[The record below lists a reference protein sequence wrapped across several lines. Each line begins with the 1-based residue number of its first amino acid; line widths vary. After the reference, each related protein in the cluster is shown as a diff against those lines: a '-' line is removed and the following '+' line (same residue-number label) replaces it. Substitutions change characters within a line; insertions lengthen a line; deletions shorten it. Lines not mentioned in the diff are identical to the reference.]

1 MNASFRTTDHGIER
15 VEAGCSTFIP
25 RDPASSAWRDFLAWE
40 KMGHRPETQ
49 QPRPFAF
56 DAGATRKLWIIG
68 AGGFGREV
76 FSMTHSARGA
86 DVEWRV
92 AGFLN
97 DIKDSLDGFDGFPAI
112 GGGTDYE
119 PQMGDAFI
127 CAIGDVK
134 GRRMVCEKFVAR
146 GAEFANLISEGAMI
160 SGAAQLG
167 RGIIVEAFTGIAAN
181 ANVGDFTTILG
192 HTTVGHDVKIGRFS
206 QISPYCDIHGWAEI
220 GEGCL
225 IGSHAV
231 ILTKVKIGDGATIG
245 AGSVVIKDV
254 PAGATVFGVP
264 AMRIK

>member
-1 MNASFRTTDHGIER
+1 MTSYRSIENGIELMESGR
-15 VEAGCSTFIP
+15 STFIP
-25 RDPASSAWRDFLAWE
+25 GDPTSSAWRDYMAWSAL
-40 KMGHRPETQ
+40 GNTPEPP
-49 QPRPFAF
+49 QPRPYAF

-97 DIKDSLDGFDGFPAI
+97 DIEDALDGFDGFPTI
-112 GGGTDYE
+112 QGGTDYE
-119 PQMGDAFI
+119 PQSGDVFI
-127 CAIGDVK
+127 CAIGEVK
-134 GRRMVCEKFVAR
+134 GRRVVCKKFEAR
-146 GAEFANLISEGAMI
+146 GAEFANLISDGAMI

-167 RGIIVEAFTGIAAN
+167 RGLIVEAFTGIAAN
-181 ANVGDFTTILG
+181 AHVDDFTTILG
-192 HTTVGHDVKIGRFS
+192 HSTIGHDVKIGRFC

-245 AGSVVIKDV
+245 AGSVVIRDV

>member
-1 MNASFRTTDHGIER
+1 MKTSYRGNEHGIEL
-15 VEAGCSTFIP
+15 VENERSTFIP
-25 RDPASSAWRDFLAWE
+25 RDPASSAWRDFTAWTAL
-40 KMGHRPETQ
+40 GNVPAPPA
-49 QPRPFAF
+49 PRPFAF
-56 DAGATRKLWIIG
+56 DPVQTRRLWIIG

-97 DIKDSLDGFDGFPAI
+97 DIKDSLDGFTGFPAI
-112 GGGTDYE
+112 AGGTDYE
-119 PQMGDAFI
+119 PQSGDAFI

-134 GRRMVCEKFVAR
+134 GRRAVCEKFVAR
-146 GAEFANLISEGAMI
+146 GAEFINVISHNALI
-160 SGAAQLG
+160 SGAAKLG
-167 RGIIVEAFTGIAAN
+167 RGLIVEAFTGIAAN
-181 ANVGDFTTILG
+181 AEVGDFTTILG
-192 HTTVGHDVKIGRFS
+192 HTTVGHDVRIGRCS

-264 AMRIK
+264 AKRLQ

>member
-1 MNASFRTTDHGIER
+1 MTRYRSIDHG
-15 VEAGCSTFIP
+15 VELLESGRATFIHA
-25 RDPASSAWRDFLAWE
+25 DPTSSAWRDFLAWNAR
-40 KMGHRPETQ
+40 GNQPAPA
-49 QPRPFAF
+49 QPRPYAF

-76 FSMTHSARGA
+76 FSMTQSARGA

-97 DIKDSLDGFDGFPAI
+97 DIKDSLDGFEGFPAI

-119 PQMGDAFI
+119 PRPGDTFI

-134 GRRMVCEKFVAR
+134 GRRMVCEKFIAR

-167 RGIIVEAFTGIAAN
+167 RGLIVEAFSGIAAN
-181 ANVGDFTTILG
+181 AHVGDFTTILG
-192 HTTVGHDVKIGRFS
+192 HTTVGHDVKIGRFC

-245 AGSVVIKDV
+245 AGSVVIRDV

-264 AMRIK
+264 ATRLK

>member
-1 MNASFRTTDHGIER
+1 MTRYRSTDHG
-15 VEAGCSTFIP
+15 VELVESGRSTFIHA
-25 RDPASSAWRDFLAWE
+25 DSTSSAWRDYLTWHILGNSPEPALS
-40 KMGHRPETQ
+40 RPYS
-49 QPRPFAF
+49 F

-76 FSMTHSARGA
+76 FSMTQTARGA

-97 DIKDSLDGFDGFPAI
+97 DIKDSLDGFEGFPAI
-112 GGGTDYE
+112 AGGTDYE
-119 PQMGDAFI
+119 PQSGDTFI
-127 CAIGDVK
+127 CAIGEVK
-134 GRRMVCEKFVAR
+134 GRRMVCEKFIAR
-146 GAEFANLISEGAMI
+146 GAEFTNVINEGAMI

-181 ANVGDFTTILG
+181 AHVGDFTTILG
-192 HTTVGHDVKIGRFS
+192 HTTIGHDVKIRRFC

-245 AGSVVIKDV
+245 AGSVVISDV

-264 AMRIK
+264 AKRIQ

>member
-1 MNASFRTTDHGIER
+1 MTLYRSIDHGVEI
-15 VEAGCSTFIP
+15 VEAGRSTFIP
-25 RDPASSAWRDFLAWE
+25 GDVKSSAWRDYIAWSARGNVTE
-40 KMGHRPETQ
+40 PQ
-49 QPRPFAF
+49 QPRPYAF
-56 DAGATRKLWIIG
+56 DAGATRNLWIIG

-76 FSMTHSARGA
+76 FSMTQSARGA

-97 DIKDSLDGFDGFPAI
+97 DIKDSLDAFDGFPAI

-119 PQMGDAFI
+119 PQSGDAFI
-127 CAIGDVK
+127 CAIGDVN

-146 GAEFANLISEGAMI
+146 GAEFTNLISEGAMI
-160 SGAAQLG
+160 SGAARLG
-167 RGIIVEAFTGIAAN
+167 RGVIVEAFTGIAAN

-192 HTTVGHDVKIGRFS
+192 HSTIGHDVKIGRFC
-206 QISPYCDIHGWAEI
+206 QISPYCDIHGWTEI

-231 ILTKVKIGDGATIG
+231 ILTKIKIGDGATIG
-245 AGSVVIKDV
+245 AGSVVISDV

-264 AMRIK
+264 AKRIQ

>member
-1 MNASFRTTDHGIER
+1 MTRYRSIDYG
-15 VEAGCSTFIP
+15 VELVEDGRSTCI
-25 RDPASSAWRDFLAWE
+25 RGDATGSAWRDYVAWQAL
-40 KMGHRPETQ
+40 GNTPEPQ
-49 QPRPFAF
+49 LPRPYTF

-76 FSMTHSARGA
+76 FSMTQSARGA

-112 GGGTDYE
+112 CGGTDYE
-119 PQMGDAFI
+119 PQSGDTFI

-146 GAEFANLISEGAMI
+146 GAEFTNLVSEGAMI
-160 SGAAQLG
+160 SGAAKLG
-167 RGIIVEAFTGIAAN
+167 RGIIVEAFAGIAAN

-192 HTTVGHDVKIGRFS
+192 HTTIGHDVKIGRFS
-206 QISPYCDIHGWAEI
+206 QVSPYCDIHGWAQI

-264 AMRIK
+264 AMQIK